1 MVLRIV
7 RRASTVIAVVRSGR
21 NNGVMDTRGDE
32 PHALELFEQ
41 RGSETRG
48 GRPDGVARAVLVRVG
63 LRDENRWPPSAS
75 LRCRQSVCQRDRAL
89 RLARCTPDGGGER
102 DGGNWPARGR
112 GHGSLRARGRAVARL

>member
-41 RGSETRG
+41 RGSETG
-48 GRPDGVARAVLVRVG
+48 GWREQIQGG
-63 LRDENRWPPSAS
+63 
-75 LRCRQSVCQRDRAL
+75 SVQQGA
-89 RLARCTPDGGGER
+89 E
-102 DGGNWPARGR
+102 
-112 GHGSLRARGRAVARL
+112 